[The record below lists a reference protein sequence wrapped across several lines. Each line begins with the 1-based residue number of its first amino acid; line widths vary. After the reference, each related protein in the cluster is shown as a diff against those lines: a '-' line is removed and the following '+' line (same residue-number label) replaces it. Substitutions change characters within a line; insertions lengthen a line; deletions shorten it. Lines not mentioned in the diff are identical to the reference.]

1 MLAQMLQHVRARAVS
16 AIRRRLSSKC
26 GFNVMLTTF
35 MLSSEQPFTPQK
47 ATKPYICADVR
58 AHVRARGSGG
68 AHGVRTILHLHASK
82 DPSDT
87 IKKKMTEKM

>member
-1 MLAQMLQHVRARAVS
+1 MLAQMPQHVRARAVS

-47 ATKPYICADVR
+47 ATKLYICADVR

-68 AHGVRTILHLHASK
+68 RTACAQYSTSTRQKTHL
-82 DPSDT
+82 
-87 IKKKMTEKM
+87 IQ

>member
-1 MLAQMLQHVRARAVS
+1 MLAQMPQHVRARAVS
-16 AIRRRLSSKC
+16 AIHRRLSSKC

-58 AHVRARGSGG
+58 AHVRACGG
-68 AHGVRTILHLHASK
+68 GVRTILHFHASK